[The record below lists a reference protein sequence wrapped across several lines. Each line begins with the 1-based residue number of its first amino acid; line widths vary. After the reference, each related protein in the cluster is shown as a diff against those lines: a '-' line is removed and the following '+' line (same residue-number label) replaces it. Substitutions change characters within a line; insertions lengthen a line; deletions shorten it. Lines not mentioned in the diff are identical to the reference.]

1 MNENSLSIIQQ
12 FKRGCVD
19 SLPIVMGYIPAC
31 LTFGL
36 IGKALNLGDLE
47 VFMLSAVV
55 YAGAS
60 QFIGVKLLAAG
71 TAAPIIL
78 LLTFIINLRY
88 LFISMSFSRK
98 LGSNCSSFQKGI
110 IGFGLTEEVYA
121 VSTMSRKNIERNK
134 PLTVSY
140 MAGLEL
146 LPYTASLLSTWSGIL
161 LAEYIPGDLLP
172 ALNTSLYSLLIV
184 LIVPELL
191 KSRKSLA
198 VFAAASLSSWLLHPY
213 LGTAA
218 IIAAM
223 LIGGWAGGIVPDK
236 QKKVRSEAI

>member
-1 MNENSLSIIQQ
+1 
-12 FKRGCVD
+12 
-19 SLPIVMGYIPAC
+19 
-31 LTFGL
+31 
-36 IGKALNLGDLE
+36 
-47 VFMLSAVV
+47 MLSVVV

-78 LLTFIINLRY
+78 LLTLIVNLRY
-88 LFISMSFSRK
+88 LFISLSFSRK
-98 LGSNCSSFQKGI
+98 LSNNCNSLQKGI

-121 VSTMSRKNIERNK
+121 VSTMSPKNKESNK
-134 PLTVSY
+134 PLAISY

-146 LPYTASLLSTWSGIL
+146 PPYTASLLSTWSGIL
-161 LAEYIPGDLLP
+161 LAEYIPYDLLP

-191 KSRKSLA
+191 KSKQSLA
-198 VFAAASLSSWLLHPY
+198 VFAAASLTSWILQPY

-218 IIAAM
+218 ILVAM
-223 LIGGWAGGIVPDK
+223 AIGGWAGGRVPGN
-236 QKKVRSEAI
+236 KKKARGEAV

>member
-1 MNENSLSIIQQ
+1 
-12 FKRGCVD
+12 
-19 SLPIVMGYIPAC
+19 
-31 LTFGL
+31 
-36 IGKALNLGDLE
+36 
-47 VFMLSAVV
+47 
-55 YAGAS
+55 
-60 QFIGVKLLAAG
+60 
-71 TAAPIIL
+71 
-78 LLTFIINLRY
+78 
-88 LFISMSFSRK
+88 
-98 LGSNCSSFQKGI
+98 
-110 IGFGLTEEVYA
+110 
-121 VSTMSRKNIERNK
+121 
-134 PLTVSY
+134 

-191 KSRKSLA
+191 KSRKSLS

-223 LIGGWAGGIVPDK
+223 LIGGWAGGRVPDK